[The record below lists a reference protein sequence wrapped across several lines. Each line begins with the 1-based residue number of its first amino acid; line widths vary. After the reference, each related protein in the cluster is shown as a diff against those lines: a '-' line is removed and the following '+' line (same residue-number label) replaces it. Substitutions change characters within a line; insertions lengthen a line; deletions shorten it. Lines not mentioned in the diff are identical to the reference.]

1 MASSNEN
8 SPDKH
13 YGVYT
18 PPRFLELP
26 EYTEASNKRQLKDRE
41 EERHYRAKLR
51 QTIVALSKNE
61 EVKKVAT
68 VVDLVSDDD
77 DDDIAHDPEI
87 RAMWKRGEH
96 TCVMF
101 DAPCA
106 VCVKE
111 KDKHE
116 FSWNFQFIGHEICRF
131 LRARG
136 WEIRR

>member
-8 SPDKH
+8 SPERRRLFFPHNDDK
-13 YGVYT
+13 
-18 PPRFLELP
+18 RFWGRRG
-26 EYTEASNKRQLKDRE
+26 RQLKERE
-41 EERHYRAKLR
+41 DERIYRAKLR
-51 QTIVALSKNE
+51 QKIVELSKNE

-106 VCVKE
+106 VC
-111 KDKHE
+111 
-116 FSWNFQFIGHEICRF
+116 EIIDEEDDDGEVRVMTEEEVQNDPEMTCN
-131 LRARG
+131 
-136 WEIRR
+136 

>member
-1 MASSNEN
+1 MRTRQNEGGCSFHATMTSVFGAEGEGN
-8 SPDKH
+8 SRK
-13 YGVYT
+13 GRRKGT
-18 PPRFLELP
+18 IE
-26 EYTEASNKRQLKDRE
+26 
-41 EERHYRAKLR
+41 AKLR
-51 QTIVALSKNE
+51 QTIVELKKNE

-106 VCVKE
+106 VCE
-111 KDKHE
+111 KDDE
-116 FSWNFQFIGHEICRF
+116 EDEDEDEEEYDGEVRVMTEEEVQNDPEMTCN
-131 LRARG
+131 
-136 WEIRR
+136 